1 MPRMKDSK
9 VADLRAGWGTA
20 DITPRRT
27 SELFGQYYRRVAR
40 SVRDPLGVTVLA
52 LEQRRDGSPVAQAI
66 FVSCDQAMVGPDLID
81 AVRGRLRTAIPDFDA
96 SRLVVSA
103 THTHC
108 APTSYDSLKWWRHDP
123 ALLQPEEYRDV
134 LRDGIVSAASAAWS
148 SRVPSAVG
156 SALGHASVGHCR
168 RPHYLDGSSEMYG
181 ATDRPDF
188 INLEAGD
195 DDTIG
200 VTGTWDAS
208 GRLSGLVVN
217 VACPSQVME
226 ATYVVT
232 ADLFGEMR
240 RRVGEAL
247 GRPLPVLCHV
257 GAAGDQAPRDLTQ
270 PHRGGPTYWDE
281 AGMVELGG
289 RLARAVAEALPKAEA
304 ARSSDVVLRH
314 EVLSLRLPL
323 RMVNIA
329 EYARA
334 AAELAALAARE
345 PADDTA
351 PESAYARFV
360 ARTQEREKLPVP
372 GPYDDKNDD
381 FVLMRNLEAVVQK
394 FRHQQQHEPVFP
406 AEIHVLRIGDL
417 ALSTSPFEL
426 YLDYGLRIRA
436 RCPAALTLHVQ
447 LSCGEGGYLPTARA
461 VSAGGYGA
469 LVANGTVGPEGGQL
483 LVESILEALRRLF
496 PA

>member
-1 MPRMKDSK
+1 MKDSTL
-9 VADLRAGWGTA
+9 VDLRAGWGTA

-40 SVRDPLGVTVLA
+40 SVRDPLGVTALA
-52 LEQRRDGSPVAQAI
+52 LEQRRDGSPVGQAL
-66 FVSCDQAMVGPDLID
+66 FVSCDQAMIAPELV
-81 AVRGRLRTAIPDFDA
+81 AAARERLASLIPDFDA

-123 ALLQPEEYRDV
+123 AYIQPEEYWKTLLEGV
-134 LRDGIVSAASAAWS
+134 VSAAKAAWQTRIPAS
-148 SRVPSAVG
+148 VG
-156 SALGHASVGHCR
+156 IAAAHASVGRCR

-188 INLEAGD
+188 INMEAGD
-195 DDTIG
+195 DDTVG
-200 VTGTWDAS
+200 VLGTWDAS
-208 GRLSGLVVN
+208 GTLTGLVVN

-232 ADLFGEMR
+232 ADMFGEMR
-240 RRVGEAL
+240 RQVGERL
-247 GRPLPVLCHV
+247 GRPLPVLCHI

-304 ARSSDVVLRH
+304 ARRGDAVLRH
-314 EVLSLRLPL
+314 DVLSLRLPL
-323 RMVNIA
+323 RTVNIA

-360 ARTQEREKLPVP
+360 ARTQEREKFPVP

-381 FVLMRNLEAVVQK
+381 FVLMRNLEAVVQR
-394 FRHQQQHEPVFP
+394 FRYQQQHDPVFP

-447 LSCGEGGYLPTARA
+447 LACGEGGYLPTARA

-469 LVANGTVGPEGGQL
+469 LVANGQVGPEGGQM

-496 PA
+496 AA